1 MANIAVYKIIFY
13 ITAVSSTLLELD
25 QLMVDRDEIKAEARR
40 GCPSCSVIYLQWNLF
55 QQKPLHWNLLRPSK
69 LQMVMLCD
77 DLACVILEIPLW
89 LALSRHFS
97 SDKN

>member
-55 QQKPLHWNLLRPSK
+55 Q
-69 LQMVMLCD
+69 
-77 DLACVILEIPLW
+77 
-89 LALSRHFS
+89 
-97 SDKN
+97 

>member
-25 QLMVDRDEIKAEARR
+25 QLMVDRVCDVIKAEARR

-55 QQKPLHWNLLRPSK
+55 
-69 LQMVMLCD
+69 
-77 DLACVILEIPLW
+77 
-89 LALSRHFS
+89 
-97 SDKN
+97 